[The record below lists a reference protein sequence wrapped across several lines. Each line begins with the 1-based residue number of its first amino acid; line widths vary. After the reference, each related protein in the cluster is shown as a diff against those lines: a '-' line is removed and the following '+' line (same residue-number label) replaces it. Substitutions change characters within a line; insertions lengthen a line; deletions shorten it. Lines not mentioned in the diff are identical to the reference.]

1 MQNKT
6 DWFLKMKDE
15 NVYIKSDIKLM
26 YALIFRY
33 IFHFCA
39 VYQGCF
45 YTRLQFFFLV
55 ILISAYMKKYLCIQA
70 LIIKGIW
77 FSYRFLLNFLFKILF
92 CRLFQLEISRWKLN
106 FLAAL
111 IDIIRTSISNSQVS
125 FKAFNLIRLSSR
137 IKPFKQAINAFDPV
151 FNELRFI

>member
-39 VYQGCF
+39 EYQGCF

-55 ILISAYMKKYLCIQA
+55 ILISAYIKKYLCIQA

-77 FSYRFLLNFLFKILF
+77 VFLLVFV
-92 CRLFQLEISRWKLN
+92 E
-106 FLAAL
+106 
-111 IDIIRTSISNSQVS
+111 
-125 FKAFNLIRLSSR
+125 LS
-137 IKPFKQAINAFDPV
+137 
-151 FNELRFI
+151 L